1 MAGDVEQKMKVFHVF
16 ELGSPLVPF
25 AAFIFDVLSE
35 HAITHGSST
44 SLERF
49 YAFGCRRIANTEIA
63 YVHRTVPERHYDV
76 IKMAPRK
83 RLQPGSNL
91 HFAF

>member
-1 MAGDVEQKMKVFHVF
+1 MKVFHVC

-25 AAFIFDVLSE
+25 ATFNFDVLSE

-49 YAFGCRRIANTEIA
+49 YAFGWGRIAKNECTHLHSTA
-63 YVHRTVPERHYDV
+63 PGRHQGGS
-76 IKMAPRK
+76 KTTPRK
-83 RLQPGSNL
+83 RLPLRSDG
-91 HFAF
+91 HVAF